1 MPARRPAYDKPYGAE
16 NYDQGALDDKQ
27 QEKLNQRK
35 VFQSQLNFNRSIFF
49 LTFFRFKL

>member
-1 MPARRPAYDKPYGAE
+1 MPARRPSYDKPYGAE

-35 VFQSQLNFNRSIFF
+35 VIQSQLNFN
-49 LTFFRFKL
+49 LTILILF